1 MIIVFGFA
9 IGVAILSLWWGIT
22 AKPPAGRANL
32 FAGLPQPK
40 ASESPILGLSRG
52 LGRFV
57 RRLLPNGLLKSL
69 DNLLVQAGHPWK
81 LDLSRLLAIKF
92 VTGLSVLLLAI
103 AVGQPFFGVLFA
115 VVAFFLPDYL
125 VMTQRDARQEAI
137 RTSAAD
143 TIDQLTI
150 CVEAGLGFDAALQRV
165 ASANEGPLADELQRC
180 LADMRSGMPRDI
192 ALTALADR
200 TQIPEIRQLTTALIQ
215 ASRHGVTI
223 AETLRIQASDWRDRR
238 KQAVEEKAAK
248 LSTKMIFPI
257 MVCFLPVFFVVL
269 LAPALHGLTKNF

>member
-1 MIIVFGFA
+1 MIIVFGVA

-81 LDLSRLLAIKF
+81 LDLSR
-92 VTGLSVLLLAI
+92 LLAI

>member
-1 MIIVFGFA
+1 MIIVFGVA
-9 IGVAILSLWWGIT
+9 IGAAILSLWWGIT
-22 AKPPAGRANL
+22 AKPPAARANL
-32 FAGLPQPK
+32 FAGLPQPE

-57 RRLLPNGLLKSL
+57 RRLLPNGVLRSL

-115 VVAFFLPDYL
+115 LVAFFLPDYL

-143 TIDQLTI
+143 TVDQLTI

-165 ASANEGPLADELQRC
+165 ASANKGPLADELQRC

-192 ALTALADR
+192 ALKALADR

-215 ASRHGVTI
+215 ASHHGVTI
-223 AETLRIQASDWRDRR
+223 AETLRIQAADWRDRR